1 MEGDGTR
8 PAVRLTVDTLDDV
21 SLEKLKGRIHNM
33 FWRGHKLSGLVMRE
47 RFSLGATGS
56 VGW

>member
-8 PAVRLTVDTLDDV
+8 PAVRLTVDTLDDE

-33 FWRGHKLSGLVMRE
+33 FWRSHKLSALVMRE
-47 RFSLGATGS
+47 RFS
-56 VGW
+56 